1 MYKACI
7 TRLAQICLSFLLL
20 FTTICPT
27 IMLPIDAA
35 ANNVTTTFITGWSHQ
50 GSNRWGDASIIKLD
64 GQVAFCMDSRYE
76 AKTGTNKVVQPS
88 SLGYSQATMDKLA
101 LIVWYG
107 YRNRGKNNTNY
118 VLTQNVIWQFLNKD
132 GQQLVNDKYPYK
144 GTNMQNFY
152 KDVMNKVNHFHDK
165 PSFHAKTYTGD
176 KGKALTITDSKK
188 VLSGLRIKSVTGGK
202 VTKSGNNLTITPD
215 GTKSKVTV
223 TFDRGM
229 TAEQTKANF
238 VVQGSGK
245 DSYGRPF
252 QPISTLTGKDPYS
265 STVYVNVIQKGNL
278 SITKLDEDGNKVP
291 NTSFKLSKNSNMSRP
306 LGTYTTGSNGSVVV
320 KDLVEGTYYV
330 QESDVPSHLVLDK
343 TIHKVTIKAGQTT
356 SFTATNKYKQGK
368 LKIKKESSLPNITDG
383 NFSYNLA
390 GAEYGVY
397 KDRDTKQ
404 FVDILTIGEDGW
416 SQELSLRV
424 GTYYIKE
431 LKAPEGYVLNS
442 DVIEAR
448 IEADKT
454 TSLSNGTFKDT
465 PQSQALKL
473 MIQKVDADTHTTQP
487 QGDGTFKDA
496 EFTVKYY
503 GGMYED
509 GVDPGLQGI
518 KPTRTWVFKT
528 NDKGE
533 VYLNKDHLVSGDEL
547 YLNTKGETVLPL
559 GTITL
564 QETKAPDG
572 YRINEDIFIK
582 KITADG
588 TQENIETFGQV
599 IEVPENVI
607 KLHLT
612 KYQKDKVITVS
623 DVSFTHMKPDG
634 SAETVVTDDKGTLEL
649 LGLHKGIHSIK
660 EIAVKPGY
668 ELNDT
673 EIQFEVLTDGSIKV
687 LTDLSN
693 TGISFTEKNKDGY
706 LEIEDEVSD
715 FSFEINKVNT
725 QGKLLDGA
733 EFTLYADAQCNDVIQ
748 ILSTVDGKLKFQGLK
763 DRTHYYLKETK
774 APDGYRIPVDE
785 DGNVHVFDIY
795 VESVPEMNQ
804 FDVFIDGKKYTKS
817 TNDDVVNI
825 KDRNITLKVINKEM
839 MKLPNTG
846 SNGTLI
852 YIGLGL
858 VLASTGSALR
868 RKYKKKEKNNV
879 KK

>member
-1 MYKACI
+1 MQKI
-7 TRLAQICLSFLLL
+7 NKINKVLL
-20 FTTICPT
+20 T
-27 IMLPIDAA
+27 IMLIFVSVMPMNSLLIYAA
-35 ANNVTTTFITGWSHQ
+35 TKNVSYRFVSGWTQ
-50 GSNRWGDASIIKLD
+50 EGSNKWGDATIISVD
-64 GQVAFCMDSRYE
+64 GQPAFCIDSRYS
-76 AKTGTNKVVQPS
+76 AKEGSNTVIKPTDI
-88 SLGYSQATMDKLA
+88 GYTDATMEKLS
-101 LIVWYG
+101 LIAWYG
-107 YRNRGKNNTNY
+107 YRDRGKNDTNY
-118 VLTQNVIWQFLNKD
+118 LLTQNVIWQYLKKD
-132 GQQLVNDKYPYK
+132 GQQFVSSKYPYK
-144 GTNMQNFY
+144 GTNMQKFY
-152 KDVMNKVNHFHDK
+152 NDVMNKVNHFNDK
-165 PSFHAKTYTGD
+165 PSFHAKTYTGE
-176 KGKALTITDSKK
+176 KGKALTITDTKK

-202 VTKSGNNLTITPD
+202 ATKSGNNLTITPD
-215 GTKSKVTV
+215 GTKSQVVV

-229 TAEQTKANF
+229 TAEQTKTNF
-238 VVQGSGK
+238 IVRGTGK
-245 DSYGRPF
+245 DAYGNPY
-252 QPISTLTGKDPYS
+252 QPVSTLTGKDPYNAS
-265 STVYVNVIQKGNL
+265 VRVNVIQKGHL
-278 SITKLDEDGNKVP
+278 SITKQDEDGNKVP
-291 NTSFKLSKNSNMSRP
+291 NTSFKLSKNSNMSSP

-330 QESDVPSHLVLDK
+330 QESAVPSHLVLDK
-343 TIHKVTIKAGQTT
+343 TIHKVAIKAGQTA

-368 LKIKKESSLPNITDG
+368 LKIKKESSLSDITDG
-383 NFSYNLA
+383 NSSYNLA

-397 KDRDTKQ
+397 KDKDTKQ
-404 FVDILTIGEDGW
+404 FVDTLTIGEDGW

-431 LKAPEGYVLNS
+431 LKAPEGYLLNGE
-442 DVIEAR
+442 VVEAKV
-448 IEADKT
+448 EADKT

-473 MIQKVDADTHTTQP
+473 MLQKIDADTHTAKP

-503 GGMYED
+503 GGSYEY

-533 VYLNKDHLVSGDEL
+533 AYLNKDHLISGDEL
-547 YLNTKGETVLPL
+547 YLNTKGEPVLPL

-582 KITADG
+582 KITSDG
-588 TQENIETFGQV
+588 TQENVETFGQV

-668 ELNDT
+668 ELNAT
-673 EIQFEVLTDGSIKV
+673 EVQFEVLTDGSIKV

-706 LEIEDEVSD
+706 LEIEDEVSN

-733 EFTLYADAQCNDVIQ
+733 EFTLYADAQCKDVIQ
-748 ILSTVDGKLKFQGLK
+748 TLSTIDGKLQFQGLK

-804 FDVFIDGKKYTKS
+804 FDVFIDGKKYTES
-817 TNDDVVNI
+817 TNDDVVTI

-846 SNGTLI
+846 SDGTLI

>member
-1 MYKACI
+1 MYKTYI
-7 TRLAQICLSFLLL
+7 TKIAKISLSFILIFATFLQSNIL
-20 FTTICPT
+20 MTK
-27 IMLPIDAA
+27 AA
-35 ANNVTTTFITGWSHQ
+35 SKNVTTQFITGWEHQ
-50 GSNRWGDASIIKLD
+50 GSNRWGDASIIKVD
-64 GQVAFCMDSRYE
+64 GQVAFCIDSRYG
-76 AKTGTNKVVQPS
+76 AKPGNNTVITPEK
-88 SLGYSQATMDKLA
+88 LGYSKATMDKLA

-107 YRNRGKNNTNY
+107 YRNRGENNTNY
-118 VLTQNVIWQFLNKD
+118 VLTQNVIWQYLNKD
-132 GQQLVNDKYPYK
+132 GLQLVNKTYPYK
-144 GTNMQNFY
+144 GTKMQNFY
-152 KDVMNKVNHFHDK
+152 KDVMNKVNHFNDK
-165 PSFHAKTYTGD
+165 TSFHNKTYNGE
-176 KGKALTITDSKK
+176 KGKQVKITDSNK
-188 VLSGLRIKSVTGGK
+188 VLSGLRIKSVSGGK
-202 VTKSGNNLTITPD
+202 ASKSGNTLTITPD

-229 TAEQTKANF
+229 STSQTKANF
-238 VVQGSGK
+238 IVQGSGK
-245 DSYGRPF
+245 DEYGNPY
-252 QPISTLTGKDPYS
+252 QPISTLTGSDPYNS
-265 STVYVNVIQKGNL
+265 KVYVNVIQKGNL

-291 NTSFKLSKNSNMSRP
+291 NTSFKLSKNSNMSSP

-330 QESDVPSHLVLDK
+330 QESAVPSHLVLDK

-368 LKIKKESSLPNITDG
+368 LKIKKESSLPDITDG
-383 NFSYNLA
+383 NSSYNLA

-397 KDRDTKQ
+397 KDKDTKQ
-404 FVDILTIGEDGW
+404 FVDTLTIGKDGW
-416 SQELSLRV
+416 SQELTLRV

-431 LKAPEGYVLNS
+431 LKAPEGYVLNGE
-442 DVIEAR
+442 VVEAKV
-448 IEADKT
+448 EADKT

-473 MIQKVDADTHTTQP
+473 MLQKVDADTHTTKP
-487 QGDGTFKDA
+487 QGDRTFKDA

-503 GGMYED
+503 GGTYED
-509 GVDPGLQGI
+509 GVDPQAKGI

-533 VYLNKDHLVSGDEL
+533 VYLNKEHLVSGDEL
-547 YLNTKGETVLPL
+547 YLNTKGEPVLPF
-559 GTITL
+559 GTVTV
-564 QETKAPDG
+564 QETKAPEG
-572 YRINEDIFIK
+572 YSINKNIFIK

-588 TQENIETFGQV
+588 TNENVETFGQV

-607 KLHLT
+607 KMHLT

-634 SAETVVTDDKGTLEL
+634 SAETVVTDEKGTLEL

-668 ELNDT
+668 ELNAT
-673 EIQFEVLTDGSIKV
+673 EVQFEVLADGSIKI

-748 ILSTVDGKLKFQGLK
+748 TLSTVDGKLQFQGLK

-774 APDGYRIPVDE
+774 APNGYRIPVDE

-795 VESVPEMNQ
+795 AESVPEMNQ
-804 FDVFIDGKKYTKS
+804 FDVFIDGKKYTES
-817 TNDDVVNI
+817 TNDDVVTI

-858 VLASTGSALR
+858 VLVSIGSALR